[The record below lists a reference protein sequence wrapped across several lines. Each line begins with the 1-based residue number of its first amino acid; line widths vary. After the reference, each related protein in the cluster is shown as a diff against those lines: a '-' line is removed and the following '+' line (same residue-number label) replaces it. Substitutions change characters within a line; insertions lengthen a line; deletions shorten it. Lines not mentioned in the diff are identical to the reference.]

1 MIVYYD
7 IIADKEVASDSYD
20 STNPAP
26 GVRAI
31 QSKKITVNEGVE
43 GIASNADD
51 EDEAATA
58 EALDDAVQQHI
69 DIVYSARLSKI
80 QLDKKEYKTLQKAYW
95 KKLIDTLNDL
105 KWKSLG
111 FDSEDNQPPSEKTAA
126 AKAEEEAA
134 KKLSAY
140 DRRGYDELVGKVKSY
155 KANFENLQK
164 FVTDEIL
171 GNFDECEFFTCEDGE
186 LGQCMLIAARYVG
199 EAPAPVFYLFTDGIK
214 EVKE

>member
-20 STNPAP
+20 SSVPTP

-31 QSKKITVNEGVE
+31 NSKKITVNEGVE

-51 EDEAATA
+51 EDEGATA

-69 DIVYSARLSKI
+69 DVVYSARLAKI
-80 QLDKKEYKTLQKAYW
+80 NLDKKEYKTLQKAYW
-95 KKLIDTLNDL
+95 KKLIDTLNDQ
-105 KWKSLG
+105 KWISLG
-111 FDSEDNQPPSEKTAA
+111 FDSEDNAPPTEKTAA
-126 AKAEEEAA
+126 AKAEEAAA

-140 DRRGYDELVGKVKSY
+140 DRRAYDELVAKIKSY
-155 KANFENLQK
+155 KANFEGLQK

-171 GNFDECEFFTCEDGE
+171 ANFDECEFYTCEDGE
-186 LGQCMLIAARYVG
+186 LGQCMIIAARYVG
-199 EAPAPVFYLFTDGIK
+199 EVTAPVFYLFSDGIK